1 MDENAGGAVVTS
13 VATENAT
20 SVTVDEDNEERFE
33 VADGNLKL
41 KEGQKLDFES
51 DTSPIEVVIT
61 ASGDGESD
69 THTVSVS
76 VNDVNEAPTITVAAM
91 TTEDAKAG
99 GVDPDLMVP
108 EDSDGSIPGAVV
120 AHIALDDPDAGD
132 AEMLTLAVSDDRFE
146 TTEAFGQQWL
156 KLKEGQTLDFE
167 TEPEIKLTVT
177 VADDGTPA
185 ESTTSEEV
193 TIKVTDVNEAPAITV
208 AAMTTPEAK
217 AAGVDPDLTVD
228 EDSDGTVPGGVVAH
242 IALDDPDAGDKP
254 TFGVSDERFEAI
266 EAHGQWWLR
275 LKEGQSLDHETES
288 TIPVTVTVT
297 DAGGLTAAATVT
309 ITVNDVNEAPEVNAE
324 EAEKIPVATF
334 VSGKPGSREVDLKAL
349 FSDPD
354 GDGLTYSLTYSL
366 TDEPEWLKLSVT
378 TEGSGDDLTIKG
390 TVSGTPPDDAA
401 EEPFKVS
408 IVASDRPSGGLTA
421 EASFDVVVDKENA
434 EPIEVYL
441 RRPAADGQS
450 DRVSEV
456 PVKENAPGF
465 VLGRLYV
472 TDEDNDRHPHGQH
485 EFSFSDDRFEEDDGM
500 LKLKEGKFLDFEEDG
515 AELVLE
521 VTATDN
527 EGAEDE
533 DDRKSVSAK
542 ITIKV
547 GNEGDAPTA
556 EQIGNW
562 WVTVDEDLDA
572 ADVGKGRWLAFDLS
586 DTAFDDDDGD
596 KLEYIV
602 RVTDDDGEEVD
613 LLEISSAG
621 RIENRAKTPPPER
634 GVYTVTVTADDDDDD
649 TDSISVQF
657 KLAVALSDDVG
668 LTGDVDGNGDPKIDV
683 TEENDYTEQSGE
695 QLVAKFSVD
704 DEDIAIAP
712 HPYGVLHV
720 DFTATQEDKG
730 DVTNRLKLVPKGKG
744 SDGESMQYEMQYE
757 IWTKSADEL
766 AVGADGKKLKTALK
780 PLGFEIDEDKKVEIT
795 VKVWDNFRYKE
806 VKGEDGKM
814 IKPFIADEDGK
825 LVELKEVPPADTAE
839 INFDIVDV
847 DNTKPKFDEDE
858 IHSAGADADEVTVT
872 PAPAPAKDTTT
883 ITVPQQGTG
892 DLVIVV
898 PLEDAWDDGEDGTDS
913 NELIFGKDDEDI
925 NGLDWIKVYGPR
937 EWEKIYEN
945 PRTGVD
951 DGDAPS
957 GLGDSEEAVA
967 IVIDRTA
974 GEDGDN
980 VGTGTFSFKLTATDG
995 EGNTATE
1002 TINVKVTDTNVDIS
1016 ADAEDVVEIVNKDE
1030 ANGLGS
1036 LNMAFD
1042 EEKDPDF
1049 VGDAKPVL
1057 VLYTWK
1063 LAGGVREDDTTTVD
1077 VDESMERVISVST
1090 TPESLPLAARGA
1102 RRYEG
1107 EKIIAEVEYYEM
1119 DPISKRIVL
1128 SDKFSSEPT
1137 AVIKAP
1143 DEDDAD
1149 ARATFDF
1156 TTDASGLSV
1165 DVTIHNA
1172 APTSATATLQVS
1184 TSGTGGWTN
1193 VAGQSGTVTL
1203 TANPA
1208 GTSSSGTF
1216 TRDVDGRGDGSD
1228 TEGDGGGYYY
1238 RVVLSYGSGSD
1249 VNRIRSDESDGDKM
1263 VQLGQL
1269 DDPDD
1274 GEPDDGETVTNIING
1289 APDTAVS
1296 AGTLLEVDAQDN
1308 DIKVQWQFDPDGS
1321 GGDGGPRGWM
1331 DIAGAD
1337 DTSIRVTGA
1346 HHGGDVR
1353 AKVTYRAKEDDP
1365 DTALNEKGA
1374 AEWIEYTE
1382 IIGVEPAQNQVPVP
1396 KRDDAYEVRVEPKA
1410 KQPMKDQPG
1419 TVRTFSVKDLFFYD
1433 GDSKLSYVIA
1443 DVSPDLDDDARDT
1456 VADGSGTG
1464 YAAEIFDGG
1473 QVYRSYTTTITT
1485 TGGDRTE
1492 EKAKQPHQTLTID
1505 DDGNVTY
1512 ITNAEGAHDGT
1523 PVEGT
1528 VAGSDG
1534 ARNRLAV
1541 DIHAYDDPAAYDP
1554 DDSDTY
1560 ALITLDIR
1568 INVAPS
1574 AIELTSVDDDESA
1587 TPVDSNGAADGLAIE
1602 LPAPGRGVT
1611 GVPLVLADGGDDAD
1625 TDPDTL
1631 IFMDDEEQEARI
1643 VANINVV
1650 DQNEADHAF
1659 GDHEGTTLS
1668 GMGSDQFEVVETRDD
1683 DSDLSTWQ
1691 IRLKDDAT
1699 FDFEKLK
1706 VPQTAAQKTAKEKVL
1721 SITVTAKDGGG
1732 LETMGVFSVVVMN
1745 DTDDDPDDDD
1755 DDDGGDDD
1763 PKLSDPTVEGLED
1776 DDTDEGDD
1784 KDFNSED
1791 GPAIMPPPKDG
1802 GAFLDDDDLLGDFV
1816 LAIDDGIDIA

>member
-1 MDENAGGAVVTS
+1 MTS
-13 VATENAT
+13 VSATDPDDGDELSYAV
-20 SVTVDEDNEERFE
+20 SGDDRFEARQDDEGGWWVALKDGQSLDYEKESDRSIDLMVTVSDGTLSDSKPVTVTVTNANE
-33 VADGNLKL
+33 
-41 KEGQKLDFES
+41 
-51 DTSPIEVVIT
+51 P
-61 ASGDGESD
+61 
-69 THTVSVS
+69 
-76 VNDVNEAPTITVAAM
+76 PTIAVAAM
-91 TTEDAKAG
+91 T
-99 GVDPDLMVP
+99 VP
-108 EDSDGSIPGAVV
+108 AAEAV
-120 AHIALDDPDAGD
+120 
-132 AEMLTLAVSDDRFE
+132 
-146 TTEAFGQQWL
+146 
-156 KLKEGQTLDFE
+156 
-167 TEPEIKLTVT
+167 
-177 VADDGTPA
+177 
-185 ESTTSEEV
+185 
-193 TIKVTDVNEAPAITV
+193 
-208 AAMTTPEAK
+208 
-217 AAGVDPDLTVD
+217 GVDPDLTVD
-228 EDSDGTVPGGVVAH
+228 EDSDGTVVAH
-242 IALDDPDAGDKP
+242 IALTDPDGDTP
-254 TFGVSDERFEAI
+254 EFFVSDDRFEVI
-266 EAHGQWWLR
+266 DAHGQKWLR

-288 TIPVTVTVT
+288 TISVTVTVT

-309 ITVNDVNEAPEVNAE
+309 ITVNDVNEAPVANAGE
-324 EAEKIPVATF
+324 DGKIPVVATF
-334 VSGKPGSREVDLKAL
+334 VSGKGGEIEVDLKAL

-354 GDGLTYSLTYSL
+354 GDGLTYELRA
-366 TDEPEWLKLSVT
+366 DKPDWLNMVET
-378 TEGSGDDLTIKG
+378 IDRSGDATITG
-390 TVSGTPPDDAA
+390 IISSTATADEGDMNGSVW
-401 EEPFKVS
+401 
-408 IVASDRPSGGLTA
+408 IVASDGDGLTA
-421 EASFDVVVDKENA
+421 EASFDVVLDKENA

-450 DRVSEV
+450 DQVSEV

-500 LKLKEGKFLDFEEDG
+500 LKLKEGKFLDFEKDG
-515 AELVLE
+515 AEFVLE
-521 VTATDN
+521 VTAKDN

-572 ADVGKGRWLAFDLS
+572 ADVGKGRWLTFDLS

-668 LTGDVDGNGDPKIDV
+668 LTGDVDGNDDPKIDV

-744 SDGESMQYEMQYE
+744 SDGESMQYE

-825 LVELKEVPPADTAE
+825 LVELKEVAPADTAE

-858 IHSAGADADEVTVT
+858 IHSAGADADAVTVT

-913 NELIFGKDDEDI
+913 DELIFGKDDEDI
-925 NGLDWIKVYGPR
+925 EGLDWIKVYGPR

-1274 GEPDDGETVTNIING
+1274 GETVTNIING

-1296 AGTLLEVDAQDN
+1296 AGTLLEVDAQ

-1382 IIGVEPAQNQVPVP
+1382 IIGVKPAQNQVPVP

-1574 AIELTSVDDDESA
+1574 VIELTSVDDDESA

-1699 FDFEKLK
+1699 FDFEALM

-1732 LETMGVFSVVVMN
+1732 LSTKGVFSVVVMN

-1763 PKLSDPTVEGLED
+1763 PTVSDPTVEGLED